1 MNKKNILLISVL
13 LGVGFCTLSHAQSS
27 DDAADYMRSIS
38 EQYETIQ
45 KEMWDYTS
53 TVAHS
58 RSARKVEKNREVL
71 LKTISKS
78 ISEVKALSSFDLDYS
93 LRDSVVSFLRLNY
106 RILNNDFDKII
117 DMEEV
122 AEQSYDM
129 MEAYLL
135 AQELANQKLELA
147 AENMDIQYRAFAD
160 KYGVHIIENK
170 DDKIS
175 QKLKKSS
182 EALKYY
188 NQVYLVFFKAYKQ
201 ELYLMDALE
210 RNDINSIE
218 QNRNALSGVS
228 DEGMEKL
235 TGIGHFKGDN
245 SINASCKRMLLF
257 YKDEAENKI
266 PILTDFLQTTDE
278 YNKMAELFKSKDR
291 MLLTKDEVDKYNE
304 AVDNYNKGVNKF
316 NTTNNALN
324 SKRSY
329 NLEQWNNSVEAYMT
343 RQVPK

>member
-1 MNKKNILLISVL
+1 MDIKNILMISVL
-13 LGVGFCTLSHAQSS
+13 SGIGLFNVTHAQSTG
-27 DDAADYMRSIS
+27 DAADYMRSIS
-38 EQYETIQ
+38 DQYETIQ

-78 ISEVKALSSFDLDYS
+78 INEVKALSSFDRDYS

-106 RILNNDFDKII
+106 RVLNNDFDKII

-135 AQELANQKLELA
+135 AQELANQKLEVA
-147 AENMDIQYRAFAD
+147 AGNMEIQYRAFAD
-160 KYGVHIIENK
+160 KYGVHIIENN

-218 QNRNALSGVS
+218 QNRNALSGIS
-228 DEGMEKL
+228 DEGLEKL
-235 TGIGHFKGDN
+235 TGISHFKGDN
-245 SINASCKRMLLF
+245 SINASCRRMLLF
-257 YKDEAENKI
+257 YKDEAETKI
-266 PILTDFLQTTDE
+266 PVLTDFLQTTDE

-291 MLLTKDEVDKYNE
+291 KLLTKDEVDKYNE
-304 AVDNYNKGVNKF
+304 AVNNYNKGVNKF
-316 NTTNNALN
+316 NTTNNTLN
-324 SKRSY
+324 FKRSY
-329 NLEQWNNSVEAYMT
+329 NLEQWNNSVGAFMT